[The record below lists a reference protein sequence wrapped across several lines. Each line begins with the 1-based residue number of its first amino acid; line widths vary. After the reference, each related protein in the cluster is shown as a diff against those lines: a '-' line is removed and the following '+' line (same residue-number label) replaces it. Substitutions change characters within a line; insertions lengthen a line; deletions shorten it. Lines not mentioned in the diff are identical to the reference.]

1 MEKVSQ
7 FLEMRKLYYFRQ
19 VASSR
24 SFRHAA
30 RQLGITQP
38 ALTRHIQNLEDELGV
53 TLVHRHSSGNK
64 LTEAGRLLAHKA
76 DELLN
81 ICSSLKTNLVDHQRE
96 ILGTVTLAISMGH
109 APVLLDPFLAEFTKH
124 HPLVHLRLMEGL
136 TRHVEEW
143 IELGQA
149 DIGVICLPT
158 GSCRLVQETLVR
170 EELFL
175 MNTDASRAGEPV
187 TFQELEQTK
196 LILPLVQF
204 GTRQMLEQMAAQAKC
219 RLKPSIEADNRQ
231 TVKHLVLSTGW
242 SAIDSARL
250 FADEIEAGRVF
261 TRPIVPRPARDIVL
275 ATSHS
280 AALSSAARTVARA
293 IRESVRTSN
302 LGIPASDD
310 LAFSTASAPAN
321 KTETAARS
329 RLLAITESPPSASA

>member
-1 MEKVSQ
+1 MDKNGQ

-19 VASSR
+19 VANSR

-38 ALTRHIQNLEDELGV
+38 ALTRHVQSLEDELGV
-53 TLVHRHSSGNK
+53 TLIHRHSSGNK
-64 LTEAGRLLAHKA
+64 LTDAGRLLAAKA

-81 ICSSLKTNLVDHQRE
+81 ICSSLKTNLVDSQRS
-96 ILGTVTLAISMGH
+96 IIGTVTLAISMGH
-109 APVLLDPFLAEFTKH
+109 APVLLDPFLAEFTRY
-124 HPLVHLRLMEGL
+124 HPRVHLRLMEGL

-170 EELFL
+170 EELVL
-175 MNTDASRAGEPV
+175 MNTDAARAGEPI
-187 TFQELEQTK
+187 TFAELEQTK
-196 LILPLVQF
+196 LILPLTQF
-204 GTRQMLEQMAAQAKC
+204 GTRQLLEQMAAQAKC
-219 RLKPSIEADNRQ
+219 RLQPAIEADNRQ
-231 TVKHLVLSTGW
+231 TVRHLVLSTGW

-250 FADEIEAGRVF
+250 FADEIAAGRVF

-280 AALSSAARTVARA
+280 AALSSAAREVARA
-293 IRESVRTSN
+293 IRNSIRERD
-302 LGIPASDD
+302 LGIPMLDTADD
-310 LAFSTASAPAN
+310 LAFEIDAN
-321 KTETAARS
+321 VAHLTGARH
-329 RLLAITESPPSASA
+329 